1 MEGNKL
7 IKRCVT
13 LGIINVLVLIASI
26 FCIVNSIGSYW
37 NQSMN
42 LGMMIVAIVLDV
54 LMLVAFGIFDYV
66 LIEDY
71 VKEYKDGAKEND
83 SGDIMI
89 EEVVEVI
96 GDVANAA
103 SVASGELTAMAEAM
117 ANVVAGDTTLVE
129 SESKDTIKVKS
140 TEEAPMKKKRGRPR
154 KKPVDEVKE

>member
-1 MEGNKL
+1 MKGNKL

-42 LGMMIVAIVLDV
+42 LGMMIVAVVLDV

-71 VKEYKDGAKEND
+71 VKEYKDDVKEND
-83 SGDIMI
+83 SDDIMI
-89 EEVVEVI
+89 EEAVETI
-96 GDVANAA
+96 SNIASAA
-103 SVASGELTAMAEAM
+103 
-117 ANVVAGDTTLVE
+117 D
-129 SESKDTIKVKS
+129 VKS
-140 TEEAPMKKKRGRPR
+140 TEEAPAKKKRGRPR
-154 KKPVDEVKE
+154 KEPVDEIRE